1 MTVRHFNDERAPEA
15 LHKANFIALAPFIF
29 AAAKAMRDLG
39 FFRLLA
45 GSEKG
50 LTKRELAEKAG
61 VTFYA
66 ASVLIDAAYRAD
78 MVFREGRMR
87 GRRMSAGASRR
98 PGSISRPTA

>member
-45 GSEKG
+45 DSEKG
-50 LTKRELAEKAG
+50 LTKRELADKAG
-61 VTFYA
+61 VDVIKRYEV
-66 ASVLIDAAYRAD
+66 VLNLH
-78 MVFREGRMR
+78 
-87 GRRMSAGASRR
+87 R
-98 PGSISRPTA
+98 PS

>member
-45 GSEKG
+45 DSDTG
-50 LTKRELAEKAG
+50 LT
-61 VTFYA
+61 
-66 ASVLIDAAYRAD
+66 
-78 MVFREGRMR
+78 
-87 GRRMSAGASRR
+87 
-98 PGSISRPTA
+98 